1 MDVFPTLLDLTAKI
15 DLNVD
20 GKSFLPVLY
29 ANESWQ
35 NRTIYWHSDKARP
48 RNTGDTNSSAIRMGK
63 YKLIHWYEKDVIELY
78 NMDDDPFEMNNLA
91 DKEIK
96 LTSELLSR
104 LNNWKEKIKRY
115 NT

>member
-15 DLNVD
+15 DLNVE

-29 ANESWQ
+29 ANESWE

-63 YKLIHWYEKDVIELY
+63 FKLIHWYENDVIELY
-78 NMDDDPFEMNNLA
+78 NMDNDPYEKNNLV
-91 DKEIK
+91 DTELK
-96 LTSELLSR
+96 LSKKLLLI
-104 LNNWKEKIKRY
+104 LNNWKEKMK
-115 NT
+115 